1 MLLLLQLLVIT
12 MGFKEQLAKITDN
25 WLLIVLFVF
34 GFFMVFFVMAGG
46 GSLTRMAST
55 ASYSSSMDRMAYS
68 PESNYGGNYPS
79 NSNSLMPEIVNRII
93 IKTASMSTTVK
104 DWDKS
109 ESDLKSY
116 IKSNDAILT
125 TENVNAAYGKYMNG
139 YYTINVPT
147 DKYDALITQL
157 KSIGD
162 VQSFN
167 ENAND
172 ITGSYVK
179 LQDIIVAEK
188 ARLNSY
194 EKLYNSSNNV
204 DEKIKLMDR
213 IYNQKNTISGL
224 EYQLANQNERIDYS
238 QISFTMQ
245 EKRPTHAN
253 VVFASLADLWSSF
266 KQSLNVMLYLIA
278 YTLPF
283 ILLWLLIWVVIK
295 IAKRT

>member
-1 MLLLLQLLVIT
+1 

-46 GSLTRMAST
+46 GMRSIGSANIMSASD
-55 ASYSSSMDRMAYS
+55 SYSKGYS
-68 PESNYGGNYPS
+68 ESYNGGGYYP
-79 NSNSLMPEIVNRII
+79 NTGDSLAPTVVDRII

-125 TENVNAAYGKYMNG
+125 NENSNTQYSKYMNG

-147 DKYDALITQL
+147 EKYDALITQL
-157 KSIGD
+157 KSIGE
-162 VQSFN
+162 VQAFR
-167 ENAND
+167 EHAND
-172 ITGSYVK
+172 ITGSYVR

-188 ARLNSY
+188 GRLESY
-194 EKLYNSSNNV
+194 EKLYASSNNV

-253 VVFASLADLWSSF
+253 VVFATFGDLWSSF

-283 ILLWLLIWVVIK
+283 ILLWLLIWVIIK

>member
-1 MLLLLQLLVIT
+1 
-12 MGFKEQLAKITDN
+12 MGFKDQLAKLKDN
-25 WLLIVLFVF
+25 WLLILLFVF
-34 GFFMVFFVMAGG
+34 GFFMVFFMMAGG
-46 GSLTRMAST
+46 SMRSYGASNMLSVDS
-55 ASYSSSMDRMAYS
+55 AYKGSYS
-68 PESNYGGNYPS
+68 ESYGSGYYPS
-79 NSNSLMPEIVNRII
+79 TGDSLMPEVVNRII

-109 ESDLKSY
+109 ESDMRSY

-125 TENVNAAYGKYMNG
+125 NENVNAAYGKYNNG

-157 KSIGD
+157 KSIGE
-162 VQSFN
+162 VQSFS
-167 ENAND
+167 ERAND
-172 ITGSYVK
+172 ITGSYVR
-179 LQDIIVAEK
+179 LQDIITAEK
-188 ARLNSY
+188 ARLDSY
-194 EKLYNSSNNV
+194 EKLYASSNNV

-253 VVFASLADLWSSF
+253 VVFATFADLWSAF
-266 KQSLNVMLYLIA
+266 KQSLNVMLYVIA
-278 YTLPF
+278 YVLPF
-283 ILLWLLIWVVIK
+283 LLLWLLIWGAMK
-295 IAKRT
+295 LFKRN